1 MLLRWMKISSRIGG
15 KLRFSLSVN
24 LGIQTLEPNF
34 ITEHICTESHHA
46 NKTHM
51 VKKYTVD

>member
-1 MLLRWMKISSRIGG
+1 MKISSRIGG